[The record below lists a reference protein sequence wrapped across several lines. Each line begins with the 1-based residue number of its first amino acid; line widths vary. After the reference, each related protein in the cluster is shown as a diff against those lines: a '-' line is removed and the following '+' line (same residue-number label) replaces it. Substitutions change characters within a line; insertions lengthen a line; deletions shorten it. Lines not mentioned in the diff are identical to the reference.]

1 MRPARAKALAAAALV
16 AALGGCASPPG
27 PTTRVLL
34 LPQADGSASAV
45 VLRSGGT
52 EQKLDTPFERASAAA
67 GQAPRT
73 DQLPADTVQR
83 SYAPLFATAPPASQ
97 RFVLYFQFGTTQ
109 LTLESAHT
117 LSAILDAATQHPGG
131 EILVI
136 GHTDTLGTLELND
149 RLSLQRANEV
159 RDMLIA
165 RQFPAERLEASG
177 RGKRDPA
184 VPTRDAVA
192 EQRNRR
198 VEIIVR

>member
-1 MRPARAKALAAAALV
+1 LV
-16 AALGGCASPPG
+16 AALAGCASPSPG

-45 VLRSGGT
+45 VLRSGGA
-52 EQKLDTPFERASAAA
+52 EQKLSTPFERASAAA
-67 GQAPRT
+67 GEAPHT

-83 SYAPLFATAPPASQ
+83 RYAPLFATAPPASQ
-97 RFVLYFQFGTTQ
+97 RFVLHFQFGSTR
-109 LTLESAHT
+109 LTLESVHT

-131 EILVI
+131 EIVVI

-165 RQFPAERLEASG
+165 RRFPAERLEASG